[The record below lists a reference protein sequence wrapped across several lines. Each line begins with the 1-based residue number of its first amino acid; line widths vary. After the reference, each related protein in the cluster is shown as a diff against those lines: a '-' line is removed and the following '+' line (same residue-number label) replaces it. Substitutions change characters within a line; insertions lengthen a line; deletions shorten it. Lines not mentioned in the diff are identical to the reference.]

1 MLLTKLKATTV
12 LVFVDEEFE
21 KVCKAIQTV
30 LRLDNFD
37 DYVGSENANLL
48 YDMEK
53 NIMKQL
59 GLKE

>member
-1 MLLTKLKATTV
+1 MMIRFWKSLCAAMVVALLIGFMPASLRAANTVDGTTST
-12 LVFVDEEFE
+12 
-21 KVCKAIQTV
+21 AP
-30 LRLDNFD
+30 
-37 DYVGSENANLL
+37 NANLL